1 MQTHRQWMCPLFSR
15 FSFSGRCLVLSARRT
30 RGRSFP
36 ATAACWTASTPSF
49 SSALHAI
56 SSSSSCFDA
65 RSSRSEVSSS
75 CTGRRLDASNPREAM
90 GSCVRTQES
99 LGATIARRACTC
111 SEKVTPAP
119 RPSTTT
125 SDTSQLTLD
134 AWKMQLPS
142 VPTRPDSHD
151 CTEHGKLAPCTRRA
165 AGPGPRAQ
173 TRRPRIDRNSLLGIR
188 SYSYRLTGPRPPRT
202 HAPRTPRTRSRT
214 RITVSDVRGHCDRF
228 RLDFFYK

>member
-65 RSSRSEVSSS
+65 RSSRSEVGRS

-90 GSCVRTQES
+90 ESCVRTQES
-99 LGATIARRACTC
+99 LGATIARRAC
-111 SEKVTPAP
+111 SQKVTPAP

-134 AWKMQLPS
+134 AWSMLPS
-142 VPTRPDSHD
+142 VPTRPDSHG
-151 CTEHGKLAPCTRRA
+151 CTELGKLAPCTRR
-165 AGPGPRAQ
+165 GPRRRAGS
-173 TRRPRIDRNSLLGIR
+173 TRTR
-188 SYSYRLTGPRPPRT
+188 TEPRT
-202 HAPRTPRTRSRT
+202 SQLNFASKFYH
-214 RITVSDVRGHCDRF
+214 TVD
-228 RLDFFYK
+228 